1 MRFLIVNTDYAAFV
15 DSLYAGRPGLADA
28 PYATQMQARND
39 SLFGVAD
46 FYSANLRA
54 LGHEAQEVH
63 ANVEPLQ
70 RRWAADH
77 GLRLPPEATLRRR
90 TERRLRRLAG
100 VRPPLAGLDRVL
112 AEQVRTIRP
121 DVLLVHDMIKIDPA
135 LLRRLKRHAGL
146 LVGQH
151 AAAPLPHRQEALQ
164 VYDLVLSSFPPTVER
179 FRRGGIPAEL
189 HRLGFEP
196 RVLDHLAP
204 GPRRPVVTFV
214 GSLYPGVHDS
224 RIRLLEQVAARF
236 GDAFELWSPH
246 ADRLPAD
253 SALHGRNRGTAW
265 GSDMYRVL
273 RESAVTLNEHGSIEP
288 HANNCRLYEATG
300 VGAPLVTDWK
310 PDLAELF
317 EPGREVA
324 AFHDAEE
331 CIALVERL
339 LGDEQE
345 RERLAQAGQQ
355 RTLADH
361 TYRRRMAELVE
372 LLEPRFAGRRAV

>member
-15 DSLYAGRPGLADA
+15 DSLYAERPGLEDA

-63 ANVEPLQ
+63 ANVDPLQ
-70 RRWAADH
+70 RTWAAEHD
-77 GLRLPPEATLRRR
+77 LRLPPEAALHRRA
-90 TERRLRRLAG
+90 ERRLRRLAG
-100 VRPPLAGLDRVL
+100 VPPRVTGLDRVL

-121 DVLLVHDMIKIDPA
+121 DVLLVHDMIKIDPG

-151 AAAPLPHRQEALQ
+151 AAAPLPHPPDALQ

-179 FRRGGIPAEL
+179 FRGWGIPAEL

-196 RVLDHLAP
+196 RVLDQLP
-204 GPRRPVVTFV
+204 SGSRRPVVTFV

-224 RIRLLEQVAARF
+224 RIALLERVAERF

-253 SALHGRNRGTAW
+253 SALRARNRGTAW
-265 GSDMYRVL
+265 GVDMYRVL
-273 RESAVTLNEHGSIEP
+273 RESAVTLNEHGSIAP

-310 PDLAELF
+310 PDLDVLF

-324 AFHDAEE
+324 AFRSPEE
-331 CIALVERL
+331 CLQLVERL
-339 LGDEQE
+339 LGDEAE
-345 RERLAQAGQQ
+345 RERLARAGQE

-361 TYRRRMAELVE
+361 TYRRRMEE
-372 LLEPRFAGRRAV
+372 LLEVVEPLVGGKRAA